1 MSDIPG
7 WGVKLQT
14 EVAQL
19 QTAVADH
26 IEKNRDDHRDLY
38 QRTERPSWLVA
49 WVLTVM
55 GSLVGGLTIWA
66 VTHVPR

>member
-1 MSDIPG
+1 MNDIPG

-14 EVAQL
+14 EVEQL
-19 QTAVADH
+19 QEAVTVH
-26 IEKNRDDHRDLY
+26 VKENRETHKDLY
-38 QRTERPSWLVA
+38 QRTERPSWVVT
-49 WVLTVM
+49 WVLTIM